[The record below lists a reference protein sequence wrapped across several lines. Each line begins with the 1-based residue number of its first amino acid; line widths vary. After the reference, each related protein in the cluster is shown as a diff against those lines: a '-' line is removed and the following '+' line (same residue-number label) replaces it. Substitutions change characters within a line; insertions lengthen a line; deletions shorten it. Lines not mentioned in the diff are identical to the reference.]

1 MTVAVETGQ
10 WQLDRGAST
19 VALKHKAMWG
29 LVAAKGAFGIVS
41 GGGEVAADGTVTGT
55 LVLDA
60 ASIDTKNAKRDTHL
74 RSADFFDV
82 EKYPEITFAVRAAE
96 LGADGAVKVSGQ
108 LTVHGISRP
117 QNFNARLSQ
126 ADADAVTLDA
136 TFTVDRNEFGITMN
150 QLGMMGGLTTIT
162 TTLRFTRTVA

>member
-1 MTVAVETGQ
+1 MTVAVEAGL
-10 WQLDRGAST
+10 WQLDTGAST

-29 LVAAKGAFGIVS
+29 LAAAKGVFAIVS
-41 GGGEVAADGTVTGT
+41 GGGEVAADGAVTGT

-60 ASIDTKNAKRDTHL
+60 ASIDTKNAKRDAHL

-96 LGADGAVKVSGQ
+96 LGADGAVKVSGR

-117 QNFNARLSQ
+117 QNFTARLSQ

-136 TFTVDRNEFGITMN
+136 TFTVDRNEFGITLN